1 MRKLWINIILFL
13 LFITEGTVFQFIT
26 PDYYGSDITIVPRFV
41 LAAIVYLSIFRNQ
54 QYALW
59 LGIVFGMLYD
69 VVYGDVFGVYT
80 IAMGTVGYFSGWL
93 TLFFH
98 PTLTFFTLS
107 FVFFEFFIF
116 SVQNL
121 YQLVTIPANFS
132 IIYVI
137 IPSILFNLIFAFLIY
152 IPLQFKIE
160 GRD

>member
-41 LAAIVYLSIFRNQ
+41 LA
-54 QYALW
+54 
-59 LGIVFGMLYD
+59 GIVFGMLYD

-98 PTLTFFTLS
+98 PTLTFFTLIELLS